1 MEVIGK
7 GQHDFSNQRARRVEM
22 IDIKERYVIDEKGKR
37 TGVIIDIKDYKKIL
51 DELEEL
57 ESIRAY
63 DSAKSSGDEAI
74 PFENAFGGW

>member
-1 MEVIGK
+1 M
-7 GQHDFSNQRARRVEM
+7 NM
-22 IDIKERYVIDEKGKR
+22 IEIKERYVIDEKGKR
-37 TGVIIDIKDYKKIL
+37 TGVILDIKDYKKIL

-74 PFENAFGGW
+74 LFEDAVKEIEHRRR